1 MKKRLSVIL
10 TAIILLMPVAKAQT
24 DSISIS
30 LLTCEPGKAIYE
42 LYGHTALLVED
53 FRTGTEL
60 VYNYG
65 MFDFNT
71 PNFMLKF
78 TRGHT
83 DYILGINR
91 YSSFLREYDV
101 RGSRVF
107 KQTLNLSKTELRTL
121 DSLLRDNIKPENRT
135 YRYNFLY
142 NNCAT
147 MALDKIEQSIQGTVS
162 YPETDTTLTLRNIL
176 TAHTSVRPWSEF
188 AVDIIL
194 GSEIDRPLKYKQETF
209 APLCLMGVASKA
221 VITDNTGIQRPL
233 VLKTETV
240 ADPDHH
246 VDMGKPLFTPVQ
258 VAGILAT
265 LVLLLSLLGRYREKR
280 YWLIDALL
288 YGAQGISGIIITFM
302 YFFSEHPAVGTNWLT
317 IVFNPIPLF
326 LIPFMAASVRRNK
339 AGLLTIYEFI
349 VCTAFLICAPFIPQ
363 HIEPAVH
370 VLTVTFAARAAL
382 SILFCIHMRQHPSEP
397 QKKHAGRVASLFL
410 LMVTLPAAL
419 QAGQEQRPKLVVG
432 IVIDQFDEECLS
444 VMMPQLTDD
453 GLLKIWIDGYNRPN
467 ATFDFDD
474 TDCASAIASIYT
486 GASPFQHGIV
496 AGKWMNRKTL
506 IASSPIDDGSCNGIN
521 TIEHSSPKRL
531 LATNLADEMKLG
543 TDGRSKVCSIAAQ
556 REASVLA
563 GGHEADLAIWI
574 NKENY
579 AWCSSD
585 YYGKLPEWVSGLN
598 DSIFKKS
605 TWEPLLPA
613 ARYQTASG
621 QDLYKPFSYTFKR
634 NTPVDYTTSPLAN
647 DRVNDAAIAAVDAME
662 LGSDDTPDLLTLTY
676 YAGNFRHEPNSIWTI
691 EQQDIYLRLD
701 RNIAQLIKEINNR
714 VGAGNVLYFLTSTG
728 YTDCKKP
735 RFENT
740 RIPSGTVSMERT
752 AALLNLY
759 LSSKYGSEKYVETF
773 YSNQIYLNHNL
784 IEDNGLSMHEV
795 LENSVDLLV
804 QVSGIKNVIL
814 LRNLMSM
821 IPDAEAAR
829 KRNSFNSAYTGDII
843 IDAIPGWGIL
853 DESEGVTYYRKPTS
867 SPIPFILYGNGIRA
881 EINHEPI
888 SVSVLIPTVC
898 NIVGCGM
905 PNASYC
911 NPLINLK

>member
-1 MKKRLSVIL
+1 MKKRLSAIL
-10 TAIILLMPVAKAQT
+10 TTIILLLPTAKAQT

-42 LYGHTALLVED
+42 LYGHTAILVED
-53 FRTGTEL
+53 FRTGNEI

-71 PNFMLKF
+71 PNFILKF
-78 TRGHT
+78 ARGHT

-91 YSSFLREYDV
+91 FSSFLREYDR

-107 KQTLNLSKTELRTL
+107 KQPLNLSKTELHIL

-147 MALDKIEQSIQGTVS
+147 MALGKIEQSIQGTVS
-162 YPETDTTLTLRNIL
+162 YPEPDTTLTLRNIL

-194 GSEIDRPLKYKQETF
+194 GSEVDRPLKFKQETF

-221 VITDNTGIQRPL
+221 MITDAAGIQRPL
-233 VLKTETV
+233 VTGVVTV
-240 ADPDHH
+240 ADPDHRA
-246 VDMGKPLFTPVQ
+246 DMGKPLLTPIQ
-258 VAGILAT
+258 VACILAT
-265 LVLLLSLLGRYREKR
+265 LVLLFSLLGRYKEKR

-288 YGAQGISGIIITFM
+288 YEIQGLSGIIITFM
-302 YFFSEHPAVGTNWLT
+302 YFFSEHPAVGTNWLVL
-317 IVFNPIPLF
+317 IFNPIPLF
-326 LIPFMAASVRRNK
+326 MIPFMVRSVRRNK

-349 VCTAFLICAPFIPQ
+349 VCTAFLVCTPFIPQ

-370 VLTVTFAARAAL
+370 ILIATFAARAAFT
-382 SILFCIHMRQHPSEP
+382 ILYCIHQRAHRSEP
-397 QKKHAGRVASLFL
+397 KNKNAARIASLFL

-419 QAGQEQRPKLVVG
+419 QAKQEQRPKLVVG
-432 IVIDQFDEECLS
+432 IVIDQFDEECFT
-444 VMMPQLTDD
+444 VMRPLFAND
-453 GLLKIWIDGYNRPN
+453 GLMMVWTDGYNRPN
-467 ATFDFDD
+467 ATFDYDD

-486 GASPFQHGIV
+486 SASPFQHGIV
-496 AGKWMNRKTL
+496 AEKWMNRKTL
-506 IASSPIDDGSCNGIN
+506 IAASPIDDGNCNGIN
-521 TIEHSSPKRL
+521 TMEHSSPKRL

-543 TDGRSKVCSIAAQ
+543 TDGRSKVCSVAAQ

-574 NKENY
+574 NKEDY
-579 AWCSSD
+579 RWCSSD
-585 YYGKLPEWVSGLN
+585 YYGSLPQWVEGLN
-598 DSIFKKS
+598 DSIFKK
-605 TWEPLLPA
+605 TVWEPMLPSGK
-613 ARYQTASG
+613 YLTATA
-621 QDLYKPFSYTFKR
+621 LEHYKPFSYTFKR
-634 NTPVDYTTSPLAN
+634 NTPIDYNTSPLAN
-647 DRVNDAAIAAVDAME
+647 DRVNEAAIAAVDGME
-662 LGSDDTPDLLTLTY
+662 LGTDDIPDLLTLTY
-676 YAGNFRHEPNSIWTI
+676 YAGNFKRAPNTIWSI

-701 RNIAQLIKEINNR
+701 RNISQLIKEINSK
-714 VGAGNVLYFLTSTG
+714 VGAGNVLYFITSTG

-735 RFENT
+735 QFENT

-759 LSSKYGSEKYVETF
+759 LSSKYGSAKYVETF

-814 LRNLMSM
+814 LRNLMSI

-853 DESEGVTYYRKPTS
+853 DESEGVTHYRRPTS
-867 SPIPFILYGNGIRA
+867 SPIPFILYGNGVRA
-881 EINHEPI
+881 EINHDPI

>member
-1 MKKRLSVIL
+1 MKKRLSAIL
-10 TAIILLMPVAKAQT
+10 TTIILLLPVAKAQT

-42 LYGHTALLVED
+42 LYGHTAILVED
-53 FRTGTEL
+53 FRTGNEL

-78 TRGHT
+78 ARGHT

-91 YSSFLREYDV
+91 FNSFLREYDI

-107 KQTLNLSKTELRTL
+107 KQTLNLSKAELHIL

-147 MALDKIEQSIQGTVS
+147 MSLDKIEQSVHGTVS
-162 YPETDTTLTLRNIL
+162 YPQPDTTLTLRNIL

-221 VITDNTGIQRPL
+221 IITDDAGIQRPL
-233 VLKTETV
+233 VLKTETIV
-240 ADPDHH
+240 APDHS
-246 VDMGKPLFTPVQ
+246 VDMGRPLFTPVQ
-258 VAGILAT
+258 VASILAT
-265 LVLLLSLLGRYREKR
+265 LVLLFSLLGRYKEKR
-280 YWLIDALL
+280 FWLIDALL
-288 YGAQGISGIIITFM
+288 FGIQGLSGVIITFM
-302 YFFSEHPAVGTNWLT
+302 YFFSEHPAVDSNWLT

-326 LIPFMAASVRRNK
+326 LLPFMVRNVRRNK
-339 AGLLTIYEFI
+339 VGLLTIYEFI
-349 VCTAFLICAPFIPQ
+349 VCTTFLICAPFIPQ
-363 HIEPAVH
+363 YIEPAVH
-370 VLTVTFAARAAL
+370 ILIAAFAARAAL
-382 SILFCIHMRQHPSEP
+382 TILFCIHLRLHPSE
-397 QKKHAGRVASLFL
+397 QKNGNAGRIAFLLL

-419 QAGQEQRPKLVVG
+419 QAKQEQRPKLVVG
-432 IVIDQFDEECLS
+432 IVIDQFDEECFS
-444 VMMPQLTDD
+444 VMMPQLADD
-453 GLLKIWIDGYNRPN
+453 GLMRLWIDGYNRPN

-474 TDCASAIASIYT
+474 TDCASAIASIYC

-496 AGKWMNRKTL
+496 AEKWMNRKTL
-506 IASSPIDDGSCNGIN
+506 IAASPIDDGNFNGIN

-543 TDGRSKVCSIAAQ
+543 TDGRSKVCSIAAK

-574 NKENY
+574 NKEDY
-579 AWCSSD
+579 RWCSSD
-585 YYGKLPEWVSGLN
+585 YYGSLPQWVEGIN
-598 DSIFKKS
+598 DSIYKKTS
-605 TWEPLLPA
+605 WEPLLSSA
-613 ARYQTASG
+613 KYQTASG
-621 QDLYKPFSYTFKR
+621 QEHYKPFSYTFKR
-634 NTPVDYTTSPLAN
+634 NTPIDYTTSPLAN
-647 DRVNDAAIAAVDAME
+647 DRVNDAAIAAVDAMG
-662 LGSDDTPDLLTLTY
+662 LGADDTPDLLTLTY
-676 YAGNFRHEPNSIWTI
+676 YAGNFRHEPNTIWSM

-701 RNIAQLIKEINNR
+701 RNIARLVKEINSK
-714 VGAGNVLYFLTSTG
+714 VGSGNVLYFLTSTG

-735 RFENT
+735 QFENT

-752 AALLNLY
+752 SALLNLY
-759 LSSKYGSEKYVETF
+759 LSSKYGSEKYIETF
-773 YSNQIYLNHNL
+773 YCNQIYLNHNL

-804 QVSGIKNVIL
+804 QVSGIKNVLL
-814 LRNLMSM
+814 LRNLMSI

-853 DESEGVTYYRKPTS
+853 DESEGVTHYRKPTS
-867 SPIPFILYGNGIRA
+867 SPIPFILYGNGVRA

-888 SVSVLIPTVC
+888 SVSVLIPTIC

-911 NPLINLK
+911 NPLINLR